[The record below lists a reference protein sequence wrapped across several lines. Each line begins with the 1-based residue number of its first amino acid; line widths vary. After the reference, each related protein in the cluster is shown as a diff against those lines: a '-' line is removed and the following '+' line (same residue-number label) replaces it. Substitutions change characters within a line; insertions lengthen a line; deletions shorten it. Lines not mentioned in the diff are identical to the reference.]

1 MVCDTQADIIVTA
14 AMHQVYMAVLA
25 MALWQHS
32 ETTQAKVPGMSKLQ
46 LLQMK
51 ESTSTGQLLLRMEHE

>member
-1 MVCDTQADIIVTA
+1 MVCNTQADIIVTA
-14 AMHQVYMAVLA
+14 AMHQVYMAVL
-25 MALWQHS
+25 ALWQHS

>member
-14 AMHQVYMAVLA
+14 AMHQVHMAVLA

-32 ETTQAKVPGMSKLQ
+32 ETAQTKVPGMSKLQ